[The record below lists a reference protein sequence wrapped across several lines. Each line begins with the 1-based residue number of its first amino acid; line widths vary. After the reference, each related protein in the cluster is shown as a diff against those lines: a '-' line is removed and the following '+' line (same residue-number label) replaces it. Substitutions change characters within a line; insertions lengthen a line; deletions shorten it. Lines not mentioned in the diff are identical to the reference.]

1 MAAQDTIERM
11 WKAIETDQLDDLG
24 EIVAD
29 DVVCVNAGV
38 RVEDV
43 ESLQQMLRG
52 YVGAFDMEHRVTQ
65 VFADPADPASVAVQ
79 LHVTGVHTG
88 TMVTPMGEIEATGNR
103 FELDSVDVVRIGDD
117 GRITSW
123 LAFYDPAPMYAAL
136 GLAPG

>member
-11 WKAIETDQLDDLG
+11 WKAIETDHLDELANF
-24 EIVAD
+24 VAD
-29 DVVCVNAGV
+29 DVVCVNGV
-38 RVEDV
+38 RVEGR

-52 YVGAFDMEHRVTQ
+52 YVDAFAMEHRITQ

-79 LHVTGVHTG
+79 IHVTGVHTG

-103 FELDSVDVVRIGDD
+103 FELDSVDVVRLGDD